1 MNNWT
6 KTLLALLVAA
16 TATGAAIAHHSFA
29 AEFDGAKKLKLTG
42 TVTKVQWRN
51 PHTYFFVDVKGE
63 DGQIHNWAM
72 ELGSPNVLMRRGWT
86 RDSLKIGDQVT
97 IEARARATTAT
108 RAMPHRWSWP
118 TARRCS
124 TARPKKTKGMINP

>member
-1 MNNWT
+1 MKIWT
-6 KTLLALLVAA
+6 RTLLVLLMAT
-16 TATGAAIAHHSFA
+16 TATGAAMAHHSFA

-97 IEARARATTAT
+97 IEGACARDNSYKGNATSVVMADGRKMFNGTAEENE
-108 RAMPHRWSWP
+108 
-118 TARRCS
+118 
-124 TARPKKTKGMINP
+124 GND

>member
-1 MNNWT
+1 MKIWT
-6 KTLLALLVAA
+6 RTLLVLLIATTAA
-16 TATGAAIAHHSFA
+16 GAAVAHHSFA

-86 RDSLKIGDQVT
+86 RESLKIGDQVT
-97 IEARARATTAT
+97 IEGARARDNSYKGNANSVVMADGKKMFNGTAEED
-108 RAMPHRWSWP
+108 
-118 TARRCS
+118 
-124 TARPKKTKGMINP
+124 GGN